1 MKDKYIMLKYSKK
14 ELAKLN
20 SEEYTMTLQFMK
32 LIKPTETIV
41 KALNKWE
48 NDPALIP
55 LIRPNKN
62 KLELECR
69 ENLTI
74 DDLTRRLENHHIY
87 LIYLDEQL
95 IGEINYMVD
104 PNHLYK
110 KVPGT
115 AWIGITIG
123 ESVGRGKGI
132 GYKAIQFLE
141 EQIKTQGLKRIELG
155 VFEFNNQAHSL
166 YQRMGYKEIGRIE
179 NFTYWKDK
187 LWGDI
192 RMEKYV

>member
-1 MKDKYIMLKYSKK
+1 
-14 ELAKLN
+14 
-20 SEEYTMTLQFMK
+20 MTLQFMK

-110 KVPGT
+110 KVPRT